1 MRNGRGK
8 MTNENIRSSIK
19 DMENGNQKINILMV
33 DDNPSNLLSLETIL
47 ESPDRN
53 LVRASSGEEALR
65 FLLDCEAAVIL
76 LDVQMPIIDGLET
89 AALIRGR
96 ERTRDL
102 PIIFLTAH
110 DSAGRHQLTQG
121 YKLGAVDYII
131 KPIDPE
137 ALKSKVAVFVELFK
151 KTAQVKRQAE
161 LLRQKNIELE
171 YANIQRLLRLI
182 NLGQQ
187 LAVERDPELVLATL
201 CDEARD
207 ILLARYATLGVLEED
222 GVTVRH
228 FFTSGLD
235 HERAIGSGMP
245 PICQRLLSDHFES
258 KRSIRFSPPDEVRQF
273 IRLFPEQP
281 PVKSFLG
288 ATLLQHD
295 RVRGWLYLADKHSGE
310 EFSEADE
317 HFAVT
322 LAQAMV
328 FYENARLYAE
338 LQRHAGALEQ
348 EIVERKQAEKERG
361 ELLVREQAARRE
373 SETANRLKD
382 EFLAT
387 VSHELRAPLN
397 AILGWTTLI
406 RNGKLVE
413 DKEEQALE
421 TIERSARAQKKLIDD
436 LLDVS
441 RIITGKL
448 RLDIR
453 VADLVSIIQ
462 SAVESARPAADA
474 KGVHLQIE
482 VDPATCPFQGDPNRI
497 QQVIWNL
504 LSNAVKFTPMG
515 GSVTVRL
522 RRLNEHI
529 EIVVSDTGIG
539 IAREFIPYVFER
551 FRQADGS
558 STRKHGGLGLGLA
571 IVRHLVEMHGGAAK
585 AESAGVGQGASFTVI
600 LPLAA
605 PISTLRGMEI
615 STPDQKIVLSDRAP
629 KLTGLRVLVVDDQ
642 PDARDL
648 LATILHLSGAKVQT
662 SGSVTEAINALIT
675 WQPEIVITDIAMP
688 NGDGFE
694 LIRRIRELEPEGDG
708 RMPIIA
714 LTANAGAE
722 DRIRVLAAGFQLH
735 LTKPVEPDELVVS
748 VASLT
753 GRLKRTQSLNE

>member
-1 MRNGRGK
+1 
-8 MTNENIRSSIK
+8 MTNIHSSIK

-47 ESPDRN
+47 EAPDRN

-65 FLLDCEAAVIL
+65 FLLDREAAVIL

-110 DSAGRHQLTQG
+110 DSAGRNQLSLG

-137 ALKSKVAVFVELFK
+137 ALKSKVAVFVDLFK
-151 KTAQVKRQAE
+151 KTEQVKRQAE

-171 YANIQRLLRLI
+171 HANIQRLLRLI
-182 NLGQQ
+182 DIGQQ
-187 LAVERDPELVLATL
+187 LAAERDPQLVLATL

-207 ILLARYATLGVLEED
+207 ILWARYATLGVLEED

-228 FFTSGLD
+228 FFTAGLD
-235 HERAIGSGMP
+235 REGAISSGMQQV
-245 PICQRLLSDHFES
+245 CQRALTEHFES
-258 KRSIRFSPPDEVRQF
+258 KRSVRLSPPDEMRKF
-273 IRLFPEQP
+273 IRLLPEQP
-281 PVKSFLG
+281 PVRSFLG
-288 ATLLQHD
+288 ATFLLHG
-295 RVRGWLYLADKHSGE
+295 RVRGWLYLADKLSGE

-322 LAQAMV
+322 LTQAIV

-338 LQRHAGALEQ
+338 LQRHAGVLEQ

-361 ELLVREQAARRE
+361 ELLVREQAARKE

-453 VADLVSIIQ
+453 VADLVSIIH

-474 KGVHLQIE
+474 KGVQLQIE
-482 VDPATCPFQGDPNRI
+482 VDPSTCPFQGDPNRI

-515 GSVTVRL
+515 GSVTVRI

-529 EIVVSDTGIG
+529 EIVVSDTGMG
-539 IAREFIPYVFER
+539 IAREFLPYVFER

-585 AESAGVGQGASFTVI
+585 AESAGVGQGAAFTVI

-615 STPDQKIVLSDRAP
+615 STPDQKIVLSERTP

-642 PDARDL
+642 SDARDL
-648 LATILHLSGAKVQT
+648 LATILHLSDADVQT
-662 SGSVTEAINALIT
+662 SGNVSEAINTLIT

>member
-1 MRNGRGK
+1 LPLVPVFASLK
-8 MTNENIRSSIK
+8 I
-19 DMENGNQKINILMV
+19 MENGNHKINILMV

-47 ESPDRN
+47 EAPDRN

-65 FLLDCEAAVIL
+65 FLLDCDAAVIL

-110 DSAGRHQLTQG
+110 DSAGRNQLTQG

-137 ALKSKVAVFVELFK
+137 ALRSKVAVFVELFK
-151 KTAQVKRQAE
+151 KAEQVKRQAE

-171 YANIQRLLRLI
+171 NANIQRLLRLVDI
-182 NLGQQ
+182 SQQ
-187 LAVERDPELVLATL
+187 LAAERDPEWVLATL
-201 CDEARD
+201 CESARD
-207 ILLARYATLGVLEED
+207 ILWSRYATLGVLEED

-228 FFTSGLD
+228 FFTVGLD
-235 HERAIGSGMP
+235 REGAIKSGMP
-245 PICQRLLSDHFES
+245 DVCRQLLTEHFLS
-258 KRSIRFSPPDEVRQF
+258 KRSLRISPPDEVRQF
-273 IRLFPEQP
+273 VRLLPDHP
-281 PVKSFLG
+281 PVRSFLG
-288 ATLLQHD
+288 ASLLQHD
-295 RVRGWLYLADKHSGE
+295 RVCGWLFLADKLSGE

-317 HFAVT
+317 HFAAT
-322 LAQAMV
+322 LAQEIV
-328 FYENARLYAE
+328 FYENARLYNE
-338 LQRHAGALEQ
+338 LQHHADALEL

-361 ELLVREQAARRE
+361 ELLVREQSARKEAE
-373 SETANRLKD
+373 SANRLKD

-453 VADLVSIIQ
+453 VADLVTIIQ

-482 VDPATCPFQGDPNRI
+482 VDPTTCPFQGDPNRI

-529 EIVVSDTGIG
+529 EIVVSDTGMG
-539 IAREFIPYVFER
+539 IAREFLPYVFER

-585 AESAGVGQGASFTVI
+585 AESAGVGQGAAFTII

-605 PISTLRGMEI
+605 PISRIRGMEI
-615 STPDQKIVLSDRAP
+615 STPDQKVVLSDRAP
-629 KLTGLRVLVVDDQ
+629 KLSGLRVLVVDDQ

-648 LATILHLSGAKVQT
+648 LATILHLSDAEVQT

-694 LIRRIRELEPEGDG
+694 LIRRIREIEPDG
-708 RMPIIA
+708 NGRLPIIA

-753 GRLKRTQSLNE
+753 GRLKRE